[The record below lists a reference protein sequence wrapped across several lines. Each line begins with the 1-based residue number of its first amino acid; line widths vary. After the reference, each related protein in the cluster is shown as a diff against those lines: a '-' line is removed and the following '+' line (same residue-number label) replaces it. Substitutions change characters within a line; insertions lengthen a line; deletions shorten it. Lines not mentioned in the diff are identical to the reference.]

1 MKPIRF
7 QIHVF
12 KFSDFEFKVPFL
24 LKWPQIEIPK
34 LYSSMRFNIYN
45 WFVRP
50 FKFVRTLSGN
60 DTRSNGPEEKWE
72 FVFWFVFL
80 SCSCQ
85 HVGFEFSRSKTNLGV
100 CLTRNKKKVAFFHK
114 FERLR
119 RTISSFSNE
128 CRQKFDRVLLSQTI

>member
-50 FKFVRTLSGN
+50 FKFVRTFSGN
-60 DTRSNGPEEKWE
+60 DTLTAGKRSENLS
-72 FVFWFVFL
+72 FDSVFSLVL
-80 SCSCQ
+80 VSMD
-85 HVGFEFSRSKTNLGV
+85 FEFSRSKTNLGV

-119 RTISSFSNE
+119 RTIFRNFRTNVPRSSIAHF
-128 CRQKFDRVLLSQTI
+128 